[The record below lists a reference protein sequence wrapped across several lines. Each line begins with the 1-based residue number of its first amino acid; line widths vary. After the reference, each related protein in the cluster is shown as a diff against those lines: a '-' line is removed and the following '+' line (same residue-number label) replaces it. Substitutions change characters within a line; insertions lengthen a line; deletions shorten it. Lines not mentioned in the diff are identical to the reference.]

1 MSQKS
6 VVISIFYITATS
18 VYKAKKVAPPCP
30 LKGFYSAH
38 SRQPRR
44 MGRLSQRKESKCFGG
59 MPVACP
65 RELVIPLVG
74 QICTH
79 HGVGVYGVEH

>member
-6 VVISIFYITATS
+6 VLISIYYIFATS
-18 VYKAKKVAPPCP
+18 VYKEKEVAPLCH
-30 LKGFYSAH
+30 LKGFYRAH
-38 SRQPRR
+38 SRQPRW
-44 MGRLSQRKESKCFGG
+44 MSRLSQRKESKWFGG

-79 HGVGVYGVEH
+79 HGVGV